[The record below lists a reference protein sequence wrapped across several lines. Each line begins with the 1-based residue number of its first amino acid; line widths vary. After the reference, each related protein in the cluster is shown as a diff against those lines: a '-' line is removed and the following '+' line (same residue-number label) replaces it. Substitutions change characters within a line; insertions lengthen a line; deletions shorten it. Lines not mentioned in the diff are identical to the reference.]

1 MTSKEIAQLTAET
14 QRMLAKNERMGYV
27 LFLKA
32 LRASTSEITKDLDPI
47 IVLSN
52 LNQLVKEEEILK
64 AYKEFTIRSCQK
76 LIPANLRLMI
86 KGLQGKFQKDKVI
99 DAINVGFRNEEI
111 IKQVYDASNNLII
124 ADKVKRVSEYTQE
137 LIAKTI
143 REGLAQNKTKV
154 QIARDIRKITD
165 GEITKIRAL
174 RIARTETTYI
184 NSEATKILSDAM
196 PFKQEKRWLPRL
208 DGRERKSH
216 GAMQGNKPIPKEQL
230 FKVGDSLMAYPGD
243 SNNGASAKEVV
254 NCRCAVH
261 YSPIEDN
268 TENLI
273 EPQLTSPLGFLKG
286 LLIGLLTNVFFR

>member
-1 MTSKEIAQLTAET
+1 MTSKEIAQLTAES

-52 LNQLVKEEEILK
+52 LNQLVKEEEMLK

-111 IKQVYDASNNLII
+111 IKQVYDVSNSVIV
-124 ADKVKRVSEYTQE
+124 ADKVKKVNQYTKD

-154 QIARDIRKITD
+154 QIARDISKITNGD
-165 GEITKIRAL
+165 ITKKRAI

-184 NSEATKILSDAM
+184 NSEATKILSDAI

-208 DGRERKSH
+208 DGRERPEH
-216 GAMQGNKPIPKEQL
+216 GAMNGKKPIPKAD
-230 FKVGDSLMAYPGD
+230 FFNVGGELMEYPGD
-243 SNNGASAKEVV
+243 SRYASTSNVV

-273 EPQLTSPLGFLKG
+273 EPQKNNPLGFLKG
-286 LLIGLLTNVFFR
+286 LLIGLLASTFFR